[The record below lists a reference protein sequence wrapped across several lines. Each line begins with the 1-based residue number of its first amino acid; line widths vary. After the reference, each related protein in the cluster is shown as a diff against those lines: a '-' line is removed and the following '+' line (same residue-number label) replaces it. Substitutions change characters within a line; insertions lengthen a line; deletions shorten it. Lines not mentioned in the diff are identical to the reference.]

1 MKTILVAILLCVVL
15 SGCSLFQ
22 TKQLEERVVYKFILV
37 PSEMTETVL
46 INPPPEPVQYS
57 KMTCDKQEE
66 LLISLLQDRTKQV
79 GVCNARLRSI
89 NNWSDNQLK
98 IYEPDNP

>member
-1 MKTILVAILLCVVL
+1 MKTILAAILIALLL

-22 TKQLEERVVYKFILV
+22 TKQPEERVVYKFIRV
-37 PSEMTETVL
+37 PSEMTETVP

-66 LLISLLQDRTKQV
+66 LLISLLQDRMQQV
-79 GVCNARLRSI
+79 GVCNARLRGIDS
-89 NNWSDNQLK
+89 WSDKQLK
-98 IYEPDNP
+98 IYEPANP